1 MSDDPSKPQYK
12 IWAVGAAALAAWF
25 AMLYFMFG
33 DVL

>member
-1 MSDDPSKPQYK
+1 MSDDSARPQYK
-12 IWAVGAAALAAWF
+12 IWAVGALALAAWF